1 MANKKK
7 TLDPQVIE
15 KFKAILNKSV
25 SLAEEGA
32 YSKAILLLEE
42 TLKEAS
48 KLEFVQPEI
57 DVQNA
62 LGILHWKNNAFEK
75 FLEITATSLASARV
89 HKYKKGTAEALLNL
103 AWVLAMERKDFVKAI
118 DFTQEALEVTEDIGY
133 VKGIATALYIISA
146 AYKHKKMEEKATY
159 YLDKSLQ
166 ISMSLTGES
175 DLLITSK
182 EGLSDSEKDQ
192 LKDALDLI

>member
-1 MANKKK
+1 MKKI
-7 TLDPQVIE
+7 DPKVIE
-15 KFKAILNKSV
+15 KFKAILQKSV
-25 SLAEEGA
+25 SLAEDGA

-42 TLKEAS
+42 TLKEAA
-48 KLEFVQPEI
+48 KLDYVQPEI

-75 FLEITATSLASARV
+75 FLEITATSLANARV

-103 AWVLAMERKDFVKAI
+103 AWVLAMERKDFIKAF
-118 DFTQEALEVTEDIGY
+118 DFTEEALEVTQDIGY
-133 VKGIATALYIISA
+133 IKGIATSLYIISA

-175 DLLITSK
+175 DLLIPSK
-182 EGLSDSEKDQ
+182 EGLTDSEKDQ

>member
-7 TLDPQVIE
+7 TLDPQVID
-15 KFKAILNKSV
+15 KFKAILKKSV

-146 AYKHKKMEEKATY
+146 AYKHKEKATY